1 MAPFSRFEE
10 EAAEVLPDKL
20 RLVYPIPKWPGGED
34 FSPGVPFEFLCDSEP
49 FREQAGFIFRHMS
62 KCFRGGGRL
71 PNRIRRAF
79 PGFPCIG
86 VKKKTQIPLR
96 QMKFRLASAMG
107 HHLQVFWR

>member
-49 FREQAGFIFRHMS
+49 FREQAGFLFRHMS
-62 KCFRGGGRL
+62 KGFRGGGGGGGGGGDC
-71 PNRIRRAF
+71 RIEFGGPF
-79 PGFPCIG
+79 PVFPAL
-86 VKKKTQIPLR
+86 V
-96 QMKFRLASAMG
+96 
-107 HHLQVFWR
+107 